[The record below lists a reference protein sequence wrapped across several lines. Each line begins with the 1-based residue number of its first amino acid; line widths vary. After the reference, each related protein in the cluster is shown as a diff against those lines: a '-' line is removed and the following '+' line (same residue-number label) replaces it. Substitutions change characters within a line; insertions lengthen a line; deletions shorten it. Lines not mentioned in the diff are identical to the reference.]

1 MKVLVIDDHALVRAG
16 IRQVLQTLPSNGGVD
31 VLEAPDGEQALKL
44 LENQAEIDLILMDYD
59 LPKRSGLAIL
69 SDLGRQHPEIP
80 VIMISGVTNPTMVR
94 SAMQQGA
101 SAFLTKTGDSQ
112 ELLKAVQEV
121 MAGNSYVSK
130 RFNPDAPRRSGES
143 AMPVLSERQ
152 LEVIRLL
159 AEGLSNR
166 DIAQRLFVSEETI
179 KSHVGV
185 IFKVFNVHSRVEAVN
200 QARLWGYTSA

>member
-1 MKVLVIDDHALVRAG
+1 MKVLVVDDHALVRAG
-16 IRQVLQTLPSNGGVD
+16 IRQVLQTLPANGVVE

-44 LENQAEIDLILMDYD
+44 LESQTEIDLILMDYD
-59 LPKRSGLAIL
+59 LPERSGLAIL
-69 SDLGRQHPEIP
+69 ADLGRQHPEIP

-112 ELLKAVQEV
+112 ELLEAVQEV

-130 RFNPDAPRRSGES
+130 RFNLDAPRRSGES
-143 AMPVLSERQ
+143 AMPMLSERQ

-200 QARLWGYTSA
+200 QARRWGYTSA